1 MDFAIIAIGIALA
14 IAIRYSLLNFQSVDY
29 AVYTRHWYTYI
40 KAHGFS
46 AFGQNFS
53 NYNPPYLYLL
63 YIVIRFFPDLPS
75 LTATK
80 LPSMIAD
87 FICACLAYM
96 FVNIKYSKSPLPM
109 FATFAFLFAP
119 TVILNSA
126 FWGQAD
132 VLYTIALIASLY
144 FLIKKKNVL
153 AILSFGVSIS
163 FKLQAVF
170 LLPLLFA
177 LFFRKEIPWKYF
189 LLIPLVLFLAL
200 IPSWLAGRSL
210 TDLLSIYFSKLT
222 LSTALYGCSDAYLLV
237 TRHPISTRL
246 FYFGSRDLY
255 CNVSFFFATVVYK
268 SQRKI
273 DSRSHDRAR
282 PGFCLVRSI
291 FLPKMHD
298 RYFYPADVFSIVF
311 AFFFPEYFFVPV
323 IIELISFFSYQP
335 TLFNV
340 NTCSISILS
349 GFGVFGLLVLLVKD
363 MVMNCLGIGG
373 TDQEA
378 LRRSKIKGTM
388 KSSTTAIPLE
398 KLLEQLPS
406 TYTLADKD
414 LIQRAYRVA
423 EEAHRGQKRNSGEPY
438 INHCLAVAQIL
449 AELHVPPEVLAAGLL
464 HDTVEDTTVTLD
476 GIRNDFGDVVAKLV
490 DGVTKLT
497 NLPRVSRDDQ
507 HAERAVSA
515 NGEVQV
521 AAPASLGRK
530 ADMTSETLR
539 KTFLAMGDD
548 VRVVLIKLA
557 DRLHN
562 MRTLSHMPAE
572 KRIRIAQQTLDIF
585 APLANR
591 LGIWQ
596 IKWELEDLAF
606 RYVNPQKYKEIA
618 EQLAERR
625 PDRETQIEAIMESLR
640 ELFEKNNIKIEIS
653 GRPKHIYSIYKKMQ
667 DKGKAFEA
675 VRDVRAVRLIVP
687 DIASCYTTLGIIH
700 TNWRPIP
707 NEFDDYIAAPKDNFY
722 QSLHTAVIW
731 DDGKPLE
738 VQIRTSEMHQNAEY
752 GIAAHW
758 RYKEGT
764 KRDKSYEQRI
774 NWLRNMMEW
783 HSDVN
788 DATEFVELMRTDVFQ
803 DRVYVFTPRGDII
816 DLPAGSTPIDF
827 AYHVHTDIGHCCRG
841 AKVNGKLVP
850 LYHELKTG
858 DQVEILTAKRGGPS
872 RDWLNSNLGLVK
884 TQRAKSKIRQWFKEE
899 NFQQNLSQGRLVLER
914 ELQRLGIPE
923 ANFEKMARNLGIKS
937 PDEMFVDLGTGDL
950 SVSKV
955 IKEISE
961 TEENAN
967 LLTANIPKPDITSTE
982 AVDIVGLRGLL
993 TTMGRCCNPAPGD
1006 QIIGYITRGRGATIH
1021 RQDCPNILRL
1031 GLKERERIVR
1041 VDWGQ
1046 QVRTFPVSI
1055 RIKAYDRQGLMSDV
1069 TNLLSD
1075 EGVNIADAQVN
1086 VNRSLAEL
1094 RLIVEVEDISQL
1106 SKVLTRLEN
1115 VPNVM
1120 EAHRV
1125 SG

>member
-1 MDFAIIAIGIALA
+1 M
-14 IAIRYSLLNFQSVDY
+14 
-29 AVYTRHWYTYI
+29 
-40 KAHGFS
+40 KAT
-46 AFGQNFS
+46 
-53 NYNPPYLYLL
+53 
-63 YIVIRFFPDLPS
+63 
-75 LTATK
+75 LTA
-80 LPSMIAD
+80 L
-87 FICACLAYM
+87 
-96 FVNIKYSKSPLPM
+96 
-109 FATFAFLFAP
+109 
-119 TVILNSA
+119 
-126 FWGQAD
+126 
-132 VLYTIALIASLY
+132 
-144 FLIKKKNVL
+144 
-153 AILSFGVSIS
+153 
-163 FKLQAVF
+163 
-170 LLPLLFA
+170 
-177 LFFRKEIPWKYF
+177 
-189 LLIPLVLFLAL
+189 
-200 IPSWLAGRSL
+200 
-210 TDLLSIYFSKLT
+210 
-222 LSTALYGCSDAYLLV
+222 
-237 TRHPISTRL
+237 
-246 FYFGSRDLY
+246 
-255 CNVSFFFATVVYK
+255 
-268 SQRKI
+268 
-273 DSRSHDRAR
+273 
-282 PGFCLVRSI
+282 
-291 FLPKMHD
+291 
-298 RYFYPADVFSIVF
+298 
-311 AFFFPEYFFVPV
+311 
-323 IIELISFFSYQP
+323 
-335 TLFNV
+335 
-340 NTCSISILS
+340 
-349 GFGVFGLLVLLVKD
+349 
-363 MVMNCLGIGG
+363 
-373 TDQEA
+373 
-378 LRRSKIKGTM
+378 
-388 KSSTTAIPLE
+388 PLE
-398 KLLEQLPS
+398 KLLEQLPN
-406 TYTLADKD
+406 TYTIADKE

-449 AELHVPPEVLAAGLL
+449 AELQVPPEVLAAGLL
-464 HDTVEDTTVTLD
+464 HDTVEDTSVTLED
-476 GIRNDFGDVVAKLV
+476 IRKDFNDTVAKLV

-507 HAERAVSA
+507 HAENAGRL
-515 NGEVQV
+515 NGESR
-521 AAPASLGRK
+521 ATAPLSLGRR
-530 ADMTSETLR
+530 ADMVSETLR
-539 KTFLAMGDD
+539 KTFLAMGED

-562 MRTLSHMPAE
+562 MRTLSHMPEE
-572 KRIRIAQQTLDIF
+572 KRVRIAQQTLDIF

-625 PDRETQIEAIMESLR
+625 PDRETQIEAIEERLR
-640 ELFEKNNIKIEIS
+640 DLFEKNNLKVEIS
-653 GRPKHIYSIYKKMQ
+653 GRPKHIYSIFKKMQ

-675 VRDVRAVRLIVP
+675 VRDVRGVRLIVP
-687 DIASCYTTLGIIH
+687 DIAACYNSLGLIH
-700 TNWRPIP
+700 THWRPIP

-738 VQIRTSEMHQNAEY
+738 VQIRTQEMHQNAEY

-783 HSDVN
+783 RSDVD
-788 DATEFVELMRTDVFQ
+788 DATEFVESMRSDVFQ

-827 AYHVHTDIGHCCRG
+827 AYHVHTDIGHRCRG

-850 LYHELKTG
+850 LYHEMKTG

-899 NFQQNLSQGRLVLER
+899 NYQQNLSQGRLLLER

-923 ANFEKMARNLGIKS
+923 VNFEKMARDLGLKT
-937 PDEMFVDLGTGDL
+937 PDEMFINLGTGDL

-955 IKEISE
+955 VKEISE
-961 TEENAN
+961 TKENAD
-967 LLTANIPKPDITSTE
+967 LLIANVPTPLKSISE
-982 AVDIVGLRGLL
+982 SVDIVGLKGLL
-993 TTMGRCCNPAPGD
+993 ITMAKCCNPAPGD

-1031 GLKERERIVR
+1031 RLKDRERIVR

-1046 QVRTFPVSI
+1046 QVLTFPVPI

-1075 EGVNIADAQVN
+1075 EDVNIADVKVS

-1094 RLIVEVEDISQL
+1094 RLTVEVQDIAQL
-1106 SKVLTRLEN
+1106 SKILTKLEN